1 MISIEDCIALSG
13 LTSDEIDAIGEHEHV
28 LPGVAAAVAS
38 PFLRYEAN
46 LHVYGACEPGSRQ
59 HGNVRVQSHVTNRAS
74 RRPRKPSCPQGKA
87 KRPPSRT
94 GRRPQS

>member
-46 LHVYGACEPGSRQ
+46 PQEIREMIV
-59 HGNVRVQSHVTNRAS
+59 NDIRAS
-74 RRPRKPSCPQGKA
+74 MA
-87 KRPPSRT
+87 
-94 GRRPQS
+94 GRRERHAAELLAALRHFMAAHPEAARLAY